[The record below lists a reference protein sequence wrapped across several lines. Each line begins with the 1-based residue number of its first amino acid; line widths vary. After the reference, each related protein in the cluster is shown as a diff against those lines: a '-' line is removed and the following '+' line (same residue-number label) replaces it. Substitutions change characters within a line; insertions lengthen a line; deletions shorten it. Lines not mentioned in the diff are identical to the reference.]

1 MSDVLGIL
9 LETQERVG
17 SGFYPELEFV
27 FACKIRG
34 NKREKHINLLTMVIR
49 VYMDMVMGKPV
60 QATKPT
66 RLKTKAKVA
75 KSKKKKQ
82 PTKKP
87 KAKGLAVLSKVTLTK
102 AEQLKLATKR
112 SKTQFHSSHA
122 SGSGDGVDTQSKVP
136 DEQQQKTS
144 GIDEG
149 IDKDDES
156 VYVNKSD
163 GNDIDDGSS
172 DDHDDS
178 DDERTES
185 DRDEIPNP
193 NLTNIYDEENID
205 EEEEDEVTKEL
216 YDDVNVNLG
225 NEDTKMTNVDQGAL
239 EQQNASQQSRFE
251 QEEEDAQMT
260 LTPVLD
266 TQKIGGLTQSSFV
279 SSDFISKLLNLD
291 NPSPADNEI
300 ASLMDTT
307 AHHATTIPEITS
319 SFSTPTPPPP
329 LFFNP
334 LSQQA
339 TPTPT
344 PKDSETTTS
353 LPAPLDFAYV
363 FKFNE
368 RVSNLEKDLLEIKQV
383 DQGVETTK
391 TKIKTPPLDQTKG
404 QKEESQAKKLNHS
417 EIQGQRKRILYVP
430 LKMPPNL
437 NISLLANLRMR
448 KSNTIEDLGVQ
459 QDQEFDTDNND
470 EQPTNKEVTK
480 ANWFKKPER
489 PPTPDPDWSKRQ
501 QVDR

>member
-1 MSDVLGIL
+1 MSDVSGIL

-17 SGFYPELEFV
+17 SGFYPELAF
-27 FACKIRG
+27 
-34 NKREKHINLLTMVIR
+34 
-49 VYMDMVMGKPV
+49 KPV

-75 KSKKKKQ
+75 KSDKKKQ

-87 KAKGLAVLSKVTLTK
+87 KAKGLAVLS
-102 AEQLKLATKR
+102 E
-112 SKTQFHSSHA
+112 
-122 SGSGDGVDTQSKVP
+122 SKVP

-149 IDKDDES
+149 IGTIPGVLDVPIYESESEKD
-156 VYVNKSD
+156 
-163 GNDIDDGSS
+163 S

-185 DRDEIPNP
+185 DRDEIPDP

-239 EQQNASQQSRFE
+239 EQQNASQQSRFK

-266 TQKIGGLTQSSFV
+266 TQKIRGLTQSSSV
-279 SSDFISKLLNLD
+279 SSDFTSKLLNLD

-307 AHHATTIPEITS
+307 THHATTIPEITS

-344 PKDSETTTS
+344 PKDSKTKAATYDLKWNKDLVPKWYASNMTS
-353 LPAPLDFAYV
+353 SKDVYSRRRIIVVTRLKIMKMYDYGHWKRL
-363 FKFNE
+363 KF
-368 RVSNLEKDLLEIKQV
+368 VKMIKSYIHLEKVEYLQL
-383 DQGVETTK
+383 GVK
-391 TKIKTPPLDQTKG
+391 SYQ
-404 QKEESQAKKLNHS
+404 KKLNLTKPDTYRSNLKNKTAYTSYSDPHGIIYMD
-417 EIQGQRKRILYVP
+417 EHKRKRLLRADKLHKFSDGMLNDVRSALHDIVAGIRLEYLP
-430 LKMPPNL
+430 IRKWINL
-437 NISLLANLRMR
+437 DKKRARVM
-448 KSNTIEDLGVQ
+448 VQ
-459 QDQEFDTDNND
+459 DID
-470 EQPTNKEVTK
+470 K
-480 ANWFKKPER
+480 
-489 PPTPDPDWSKRQ
+489 
-501 QVDR
+501 